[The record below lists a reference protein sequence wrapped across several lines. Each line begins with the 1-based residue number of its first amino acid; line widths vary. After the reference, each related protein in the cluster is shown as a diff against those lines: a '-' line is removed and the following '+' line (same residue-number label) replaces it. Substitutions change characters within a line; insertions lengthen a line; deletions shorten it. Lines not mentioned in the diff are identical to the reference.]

1 MSPDLKFESCARQYE
16 TQCHPVAWYYQV
28 FLHLVWY
35 HIMMWSWNIRG
46 SAEIGSC
53 IFELSARCIHMM
65 DAAANS
71 AIAQLI
77 CISICTWLC
86 ICVYDFSVFVICRS
100 LCLYFHLW
108 WPWYIFEQV
117 WRWRLAQWWPCRVED
132 LLWCLLEPLFMG
144 KAVFVFVFSND
155 RIEFLCS
162 VQTRPAQRWPRWFE
176 H

>member
-1 MSPDLKFESCARQYE
+1 MNCMYCIKNLNVILWLDTIKFSFTLCDITSWCDPGIYE
-16 TQCHPVAWYYQV
+16 EVPRLEVA
-28 FLHLVWY
+28 FLNWVRAAY
-35 HIMMWSWNIRG
+35 V
-46 SAEIGSC
+46 
-53 IFELSARCIHMM
+53 HMM

-117 WRWRLAQWWPCRVED
+117 WRWRLAKWWPCRVED

-144 KAVFVFVFSND
+144 KGCICICFC
-155 RIEFLCS
+155 ICI
-162 VQTRPAQRWPRWFE
+162 QQ
-176 H
+176 